1 MTLELFITILVM
13 SATATSV
20 AVQIVKTILDKMEK
34 TYDSVPIAVIIAM
47 IVGVAEIF
55 IYYGINT
62 IHITIVTILYA
73 ICMGVANA
81 VGATTSYDLV
91 KKFINALFGK

>member
-13 SATATSV
+13 SATATSI
-20 AVQIVKTILDKMEK
+20 AVQIVKTILDKMGK
-34 TYDSVPIAVIIAM
+34 TYDSVPVAVIIAM
-47 IVGVAEIF
+47 IVGVSEIF
-55 IYYGINT
+55 IYYGTNT
-62 IHITIVTILYA
+62 IHITMITALYA
-73 ICMGVANA
+73 ICMGIANA